1 MSSKEKM
8 KDKKENFEKKL
19 KQKKE
24 DFENKVKDRKQKIEE
39 AIKTKKQ
46 EKSLLPP
53 MFEML
58 IVVVNRGRGQA
69 VLNYLKTID
78 VNLNIV
84 SFGEGTAPNNV
95 AGLLGFSQEKE
106 VIFTVVN
113 FKDSEKVLN
122 LLDNI
127 FLSTEKYAGIA
138 FTIPLK
144 SMTNNSL
151 DTFLETNTLNNGG
164 KK

>member
-1 MSSKEKM
+1 MNKEKI
-8 KDKKENFEKKL
+8 KAKKENFEKKI
-19 KQKKE
+19 KEKKE
-24 DFENKVKDRKQKIEE
+24 QFETKVKDRKQKIEN
-39 AIKTKKQ
+39 KKQ

-58 IVVVNRGRGQA
+58 VIIIKRGRGQA
-69 VLNYLKTID
+69 VLNYLKSI
-78 VNLNIV
+78 NLNLDIV
-84 SFGEGTAPNNV
+84 SFGEGTAPSNV
-95 AGLLGFSQEKE
+95 ASLLGFNQEKE
-106 VIFTVVN
+106 VIFTIVN
-113 FKDSEKVLN
+113 FKDSEKVLD

-127 FLSTEKYAGIA
+127 FLSTEKYGGIA

-151 DTFLETNTLNNGG
+151 DTFIETNTLNNNGG